1 MYPLR
6 KIAEAG
12 RSELDFTEN
21 AETIRLSLDRARL
34 TVNSSYTD
42 AIATCDYAGWQI
54 ATSEFDRRVIAELR
68 ELNSIVGGSKAF
80 EQLEKRI
87 LALH

>member
-1 MYPLR
+1 M
-6 KIAEAG
+6 
-12 RSELDFTEN
+12 D
-21 AETIRLSLDRARL
+21 
-34 TVNSSYTD
+34 SSYTD

-68 ELNSIVGGSKAF
+68 ELNSILGGSKAF
-80 EQLEKRI
+80 EQLEEMI